1 MLVHEKL
8 AQIVA
13 QEGVSCH
20 FTLLGDANMYFADS
34 LDALGVESIH
44 VRHEH
49 CACSMAMSY
58 ARATGDL
65 GFCSVTCGPGVTQLA
80 TALPAAVRAS
90 IPMVIFAGESPLGKA
105 WYNQQLDQAPV
116 VRALGADYI
125 AIHTQGQIAGKLR
138 ETFLSAR
145 LHQKPVVVGIPMDLQ
160 HHEWTGS
167 EDYVPSQNTMP
178 KPAPLHPAPE
188 AVIEASELVASA
200 RKTVLIAGKGAM
212 RAGASE
218 ACAALA
224 DQCGALLATTLPV
237 RGLFV
242 DHPFDL
248 GVAGGFSSPL
258 ARELFAEADLVI
270 AVGASLTQHMRDAG
284 KLFGAAKVLQI
295 DLAPKGINQGAVVA
309 DHVLQGDA
317 KVAVQ
322 KLCEA
327 LEERGARPSDWRG
340 DTLRER
346 IANAPGDDAKFPE
359 DGYLDPRDV
368 ISSLQEILPKQWE
381 MVNSSGHCSYFSAQ
395 MRGWQARNFHV
406 IREFGA
412 IGNGLSYAIGVAA
425 ARRDNTVV
433 LIDGDGSLLMHAQ
446 ELETIRRHGFKLL
459 ICILNDGAYG
469 SEIHKLR
476 SEGLRDGGA
485 VHGRGDLGA
494 VARGFGLGGKVF
506 TDLSTLASD
515 LDAFEKGEDSALWD
529 FHVSDLVSSPI
540 MRQNHPAKRHG

>member
-1 MLVHEKL
+1 MLIHEQL
-8 AQIVA
+8 ARMVA
-13 QEGVSCH
+13 AEEVSCH

-34 LDALGVESIH
+34 LDTLGVRSIH

-58 ARATGDL
+58 ARATGDI
-65 GFCSVTCGPGVTQLA
+65 GFCSVTCGPGLTQLA

-90 IPMVIFAGESPLGKA
+90 IPMVVFAGESPLNKA
-105 WYNQQLDQAPV
+105 WYNQQLEQAPL
-116 VRALGADYI
+116 VRALGVDYI
-125 AIHTQGQIAGKLR
+125 PIHTRSQIAGKLR
-138 ETFLSAR
+138 EAFLSAR

-160 HHEWTGS
+160 HMEWTGGD
-167 EDYVPSQNTMP
+167 DYAPSHRIIP
-178 KPAPLHPAPE
+178 KTAPLHPAPE
-188 AVIEASELVASA
+188 AIAEAAQLIRNANKIVLV
-200 RKTVLIAGKGAM
+200 AGKGAM
-212 RAGASE
+212 KAGA
-218 ACAALA
+218 ADTCMQLA

-237 RGLFV
+237 RGLFLA
-242 DHPFDL
+242 HPFDL

-270 AVGASLTQHMRDAG
+270 AVGASLTQHMRDAD
-284 KLFGAAKVLQI
+284 KLFGQAKVLQI
-295 DLAPKGINQGAVVA
+295 DLAPTGINQGAVVA
-309 DHVLQGDA
+309 EHFLRGDA
-317 KVAVQ
+317 KVCA
-322 KLCEA
+322 
-327 LEERGARPSDWRG
+327 ERLAEHIAEKSNWRSD
-340 DTLRER
+340 DLRTR
-346 IANAPGDDAKFPE
+346 IASAPADSTEFPD

-368 ISSLQEILPKQWE
+368 IAGLQEVLPKSWE

-395 MRGWQARNFHV
+395 MRGWHAQNFHV

-425 ARRDNTVV
+425 ARPDNTVV

-446 ELETIRRHGFKLL
+446 ELETIRRHGLKIL

-506 TDLSTLASD
+506 GDLSTLADD
-515 LDAFEKGEDSALWD
+515 LKQFNEGSGSALWD
-529 FHVSDLVSSPI
+529 FHISDLVSSPI
-540 MRQNHPAKRHG
+540 MRQNHPTKPHS